1 MNECEDIPL
10 SSDFKALVLI
20 TMIKIVWDIYYAL
33 TSILRYYRALKLFNY
48 DLRHLNHWI
57 QKFLLQLFDTS
68 RVLDISCLI
77 KFKAQLILIQILDFI
92 LIAETFEKM
101 EKTASRLALTDYLVS
116 LLKITSTDLI
126 DKIVYLIQGKL
137 YPDYEG
143 IELGFAEKLAI
154 RALAYSAGV
163 EVSIIEENY
172 RRTGDIGD
180 TAGEVMKAKNQTT
193 LFSEKMTVER
203 VYNTFDKIAR
213 TSGSGSQE
221 VKLRL
226 VSNLLNDASYREAKY
241 IMKFIMG
248 TLRLGIAD
256 HTIMDSLALAFTGNR
271 ADRHILE
278 KAYNVSSDLGEVA
291 RLLATK
297 SLESLKSLQITLFK
311 PVRPMLSERVRS
323 SEEAMEKIN
332 GRAAAEYKLDGERIQ
347 IHKGKGKVELF
358 SRRLEKVTHHYPD
371 ITGAIGSIIANDA
384 ILEAEIVAI
393 NPLTGEYLPFQEL
406 MHRRRKYEIN
416 QAVED
421 YPVSLNF
428 FDVLYI
434 DGQDTTSLPYFK
446 RRKIIANLLHN
457 VKKDDKIRIVP
468 QTIIKKTKEIEK
480 FMALAIE
487 NGCEGLMLKQ
497 LSSTYRAGA
506 REFAWIK
513 LKREYRSDMP
523 DTADLVIVGGLF
535 GRGRR
540 VGKYGALLLASF
552 DSESDKFKSVC
563 KVGTG
568 FTDEQLK
575 QFYENLEGHIISH
588 RHPRVDSDM
597 EMDVWFEPKIVID
610 VIASEI
616 TLSPSHT
623 AAMDRIRKGYGL
635 ALRFPKFTGKIR
647 YDKNPEDA
655 TNVKELISMYK
666 AQMKRIKK
674 E

>member
-1 MNECEDIPL
+1 
-10 SSDFKALVLI
+10 
-20 TMIKIVWDIYYAL
+20 
-33 TSILRYYRALKLFNY
+33 
-48 DLRHLNHWI
+48 
-57 QKFLLQLFDTS
+57 
-68 RVLDISCLI
+68 
-77 KFKAQLILIQILDFI
+77 LDFI

-116 LLKITSTDLI
+116 LLKITPSDLI
-126 DKIVYLIQGKL
+126 DKVVYLIQGKL

-143 IELGFAEKLAI
+143 IELGLAEKMAI
-154 RALAYSAGV
+154 RALAYSAGL
-163 EVSIIEENY
+163 EVSIIDENY
-172 RRTGDIGD
+172 RRTGDLGD
-180 TAGEVMKAKNQTT
+180 TAEEVMKAKNQTT

-203 VYNTFDKIAR
+203 VYYTFDKIAH

-221 VKLRL
+221 VKMRL

-271 ADRHILE
+271 DNRQILE

-291 RLLATK
+291 KLLATK

-323 SEEAMEKIN
+323 SEEAMEKID
-332 GRAAAEYKLDGERIQ
+332 GGAAAEYKLDGERIQ

-371 ITGAIGSIIANDA
+371 ITAAIGTIIANEA
-384 ILEAEIVAI
+384 ILEAEVVAI
-393 NPLTGEYLPFQEL
+393 NPISGEYLPFQEL

-416 QAVED
+416 QAVEN
-421 YPVSLNF
+421 YPISLNF
-428 FDVLYI
+428 FDILYL

-446 RRKIIANLLHN
+446 RRKIIEKLLHM
-457 VKKDDKIRIVP
+457 VKKEDKIRIVP
-468 QTIIKKTKEIEK
+468 QTIIKSTNEIER
-480 FMALAIE
+480 FMALSIE

-552 DSESDKFKSVC
+552 DSNSDKFKSVC

-575 QFYENLEGHIISH
+575 QFYENLESHKISH
-588 RHPRVDSDM
+588 RHPRVDSGI

-655 TNVKELISMYK
+655 TNVEELISMYK

>member
-1 MNECEDIPL
+1 
-10 SSDFKALVLI
+10 
-20 TMIKIVWDIYYAL
+20 
-33 TSILRYYRALKLFNY
+33 
-48 DLRHLNHWI
+48 
-57 QKFLLQLFDTS
+57 
-68 RVLDISCLI
+68 
-77 KFKAQLILIQILDFI
+77 
-92 LIAETFEKM
+92 M

-116 LLKITSTDLI
+116 LLKLTPIDVI
-126 DKIVYLIQGKL
+126 DKVVYLIQGKL

-143 IELGFAEKLAI
+143 IELGLAEKMAI

-172 RRTGDIGD
+172 RRTGDLGD
-180 TAGEVMKAKNQTT
+180 TAEEVMKAKNQTT

-203 VYNTFDKIAR
+203 VYYTLDKIAR

-271 ADRHILE
+271 INRHVLE
-278 KAYNVSSDLGEVA
+278 QAYNVSSDLGEVA
-291 RLLATK
+291 RLLVTK
-297 SLESLKSLQITLFK
+297 SLESLKSLQINLFK

-323 SEEAMEKIN
+323 SEEAMEKIS
-332 GRAAAEYKLDGERIQ
+332 GSAAAEYKLDGERIQ

-358 SRRLEKVTHHYPD
+358 SRRLEKVTDHYPD
-371 ITGAIGSIIANDA
+371 ITGAIGSIIANEA
-384 ILEAEIVAI
+384 ILEAEVVAI

-406 MHRRRKYEIN
+406 MHRRRKYEIK
-416 QAVED
+416 QAVKN

-428 FDVLYI
+428 FDILYI

-446 RRKIIANLLHN
+446 RREIIENLLEN

-468 QTIIKKTKEIEK
+468 QTIIKKTTEIER

-513 LKREYRSDMP
+513 LKREYRSDMA

-552 DSESDKFKSVC
+552 DSNSDKFKSVC

-568 FTDEQLK
+568 FTDEQLR

-588 RHPRVDSDM
+588 RHPRVDSRM
-597 EMDVWFEPKIVID
+597 EMDVWFEPKVVID

-623 AAMDRIRKGYGL
+623 AALDRIRKGYGL

-655 TNVKELISMYK
+655 TNVEELISMYK